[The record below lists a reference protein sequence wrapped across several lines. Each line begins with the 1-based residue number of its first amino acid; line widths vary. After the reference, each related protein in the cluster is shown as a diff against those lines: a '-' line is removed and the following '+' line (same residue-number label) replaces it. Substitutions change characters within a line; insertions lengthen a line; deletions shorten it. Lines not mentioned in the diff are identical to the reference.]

1 MEVGDTET
9 DGART
14 GGVGTDPLD
23 AEEGGRRVGR
33 LRLLRWLVMLTL
45 SGLGLLL
52 PIWPSYEL
60 LILASSQE
68 ETGFT
73 ENAPLWPSVVA
84 LVLGLFG
91 ALIGLLMIRERM
103 SAKDAVDP
111 RLYWG
116 LLSVLVLMCVFLRVP
131 FYIFCACAGAW
142 GLLVFM
148 APRRRTRFMTL
159 GLLTLAWVAALTT
172 PQDHPLT
179 VLVGHFALA
188 LALTLIFV
196 LGCVPTFWMWDTT
209 RDAVE
214 GARFRA
220 RLAVT
225 EERLRFAEDVRGMLG
240 HELSALQVRTHRAGS
255 LLCTEQPERA
265 REEIDR
271 VHEMARGTLQKVRA
285 VVRGYRDLD
294 LDTEI
299 RAVQAVLEQ
308 NGTATTV
315 SGPPAGAG
323 LLKETA
329 ALAAWVVREGG
340 TNVLRHSS
348 ARRCRIEFSLSDPAE
363 GAPRSLLVEMTN
375 DGAEAG
381 TENGTT
387 SYDGLTGL
395 AERVERGGGTL
406 TASRTFGDGF
416 LLRALLPLST
426 VSRPPGSA
434 EGEDSH
440 YRTAEWTVGMVM
452 DTDSPKNGVGPEG
465 RPTIE
470 GRSGSDTV
478 PSPQDQG
485 LSAVAE
491 RTRADRRVRISRRIT
506 MVILG
511 LTGAVM
517 LLWPFFDLV
526 FSTQVKGSGWAPLLG
541 MAATVVNVILLV
553 VLLRERMAGTL
564 DPRSRLYWASLGSL
578 ALTAIL
584 LHSPV
589 TSLFAISTWWGVGV
603 FLTDRRTSLRVS
615 VALLLSPLPLL
626 PTYAFPV
633 SEMDFLLYGL
643 VWSGAVVFALLLA
656 ASTIVL
662 IWLWDVTREAV
673 EGQRTRARL
682 AVTEERLRF
691 ARDMHDLLG
700 HSLSALAVKAQ
711 LAGRL
716 VDRAPE
722 RAITE
727 MDQVQELA
735 GTALHQVRSAVN
747 GYWEADLGE
756 EVASVEAILE
766 AAGTRTTVS
775 GSEGLEL
782 PPRVAA
788 LAAWVVREAG
798 TNVLRHSDA
807 QQCQITFTMAREDG
821 TGPGTLV
828 LEVHNDQAA
837 EPKAEGDGNGLT
849 GLSER
854 VASGG
859 GTVSAART
867 REGGFLLRAVLPLS
881 TGPDQDTPTP
891 APRDPG
897 PGYRGAS
904 GESVTV

>member
-1 MEVGDTET
+1 MEVGDTGAG
-9 DGART
+9 GART
-14 GGVGTDPLD
+14 DGVDPD
-23 AEEGGRRVGR
+23 PSESEDGGRRVGK

-45 SGLGLLL
+45 AGLGLLL
-52 PIWPSYEL
+52 PLWPSYEL
-60 LILASSQE
+60 LILASTRE
-68 ETGFT
+68 ETGLLGD
-73 ENAPLWPSVVA
+73 APLWPSVVA

-103 SAKDAVDP
+103 GARHAVDP

-116 LLSVLVLMCVFLRVP
+116 FLSVLVLMCLFLRVP
-131 FYIFCACAGAW
+131 LYIFCTCAGAW
-142 GLLVFM
+142 GLLIFM
-148 APRRRTRFMTL
+148 APRSRTRFMTL
-159 GLLTLAWVAALTT
+159 GLLTLAWVASLAA
-172 PQDHPLT
+172 PQVHSLT
-179 VLVGHFALA
+179 VLVGHFAIA
-188 LALTLIFV
+188 LVFTLIFV
-196 LGCVPTFWMWDTT
+196 AGCVPIFWMWDTT

-240 HELSALQVRTHRAGS
+240 HELNALQVRAHRAGS
-255 LLCTEQPERA
+255 LLRTEQLERA

-271 VHEMARGTLQKVRA
+271 VHGMARATLQKVRA

-299 RAVQAVLEQ
+299 RAVRAVLEQ

-315 SGPPAGAG
+315 SGVSADAG

-340 TNVLRHSS
+340 TNVLRHSR
-348 ARRCRIEFSLSDPAE
+348 ARHCRIEFSLPEPAE

-375 DGAEAG
+375 DGAETG
-381 TENGTT
+381 TENGPT

-406 TASRTFGDGF
+406 TASRTFEDGF

-426 VSRPPGSA
+426 VSRPSGA
-434 EGEDSH
+434 TEGEDAH
-440 YRTAEWTVGMVM
+440 HRTAKWTVGMVM
-452 DTDSPKNGVGPEG
+452 DTDSPENGAGSKG
-465 RPTIE
+465 RPTAE
-470 GRSGSDTV
+470 GGSDEETG
-478 PSPQDQG
+478 PSPWDEG

-491 RTRADRRVRISRRIT
+491 RSRADRRIRISRRIT
-506 MVILG
+506 VVILG
-511 LTGAVM
+511 LTGAIM

-526 FSTQVKGSGWAPLLG
+526 FSTQAGGSYWAPLLG
-541 MAATVVNVILLV
+541 LAATVVNVVLLV

-564 DPRSRLYWASLGSL
+564 DSRSRLYWASLGSL

-615 VALLLSPLPLL
+615 IALLFSPLPLL
-626 PTYAFPV
+626 PTYTFPV
-633 SEMDFLLYGL
+633 SETNFLLYGL
-643 VWSGAVVFALLLA
+643 VWLGAVVFALFLA

-716 VDRAPE
+716 VDRAPK

-756 EVASVEAILE
+756 EVASIASILE

-775 GSEGLEL
+775 GLGGLRL

-807 QQCQITFTMAREDG
+807 QRCQITFTPAREDG

-828 LEVHNDQAA
+828 LEVHNDRAE
-837 EPKAEGDGNGLT
+837 EPKTASDGNGLT

-854 VASGG
+854 VAAGG
-859 GTVSAART
+859 GTVSTART

-881 TGPDQDTPTP
+881 TGPGQDTVPLPHQTLNRGP
-891 APRDPG
+891 AGQPGDP
-897 PGYRGAS
+897 
-904 GESVTV
+904 